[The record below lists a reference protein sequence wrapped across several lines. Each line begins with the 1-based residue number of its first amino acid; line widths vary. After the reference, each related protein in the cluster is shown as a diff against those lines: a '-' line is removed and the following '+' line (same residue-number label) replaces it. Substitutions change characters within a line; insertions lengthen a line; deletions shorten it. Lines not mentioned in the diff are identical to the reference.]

1 VRPGSTA
8 SATSSAAGRPGG
20 KGGFGGSGASG
31 DAGSPGGAGSSGSHR
46 SPGGPSPGTS
56 GGPGGD
62 SGARHQ
68 AAAAL
73 ASAGA
78 VIGALSGL
86 LALAYHRVLFLG
98 ETFVERDA
106 LRFALPSREFLAHA
120 LRAGRLPEWLDAV
133 GLGAPF
139 AANPVEETLAPLG
152 WALALVPGALG
163 SDLYNLLHLL
173 IGALGAAAF
182 ARRLGAGTAGSVV
195 AGAALALGGYVTS
208 MGPNHLAPALA
219 WTPWVA
225 WAADR
230 LGCAF
235 AADGRSPANP
245 PRPGGPPARS
255 PPGSLAGSIAGGA
268 SRAVAAPAV
277 AVAVERLAGEP
288 GAVRIAGLP
297 PLIVVMARAG
307 RRPRALGALAA
318 AAAAALPLAAVA
330 ML

>member
-1 VRPGSTA
+1 VAA
-8 SATSSAAGRPGG
+8 SL
-20 KGGFGGSGASG
+20 
-31 DAGSPGGAGSSGSHR
+31 
-46 SPGGPSPGTS
+46 
-56 GGPGGD
+56 
-62 SGARHQ
+62 
-68 AAAAL
+68 AL
-73 ASAGA
+73 T
-78 VIGALSGL
+78 GALTGL
-86 LALAYHRVLFLG
+86 IALAYHRVLFLG

-139 AANPVEETLAPLG
+139 AANPVHETLAPLG

-173 IGALGAAAF
+173 VGALGAAAL

-208 MGPNHLAPALA
+208 MVPNNLAPALA

-235 AADGRSPANP
+235 AADGRSSANP
-245 PRPGGPPARS
+245 PRPSGPPAGS
-255 PPGSLAGSIAGGA
+255 PAGSIAGRA
-268 SRAVAAPAV
+268 SRAVAALAV
-277 AVAVERLAGEP
+277 ALTLQLLAGEP
-288 GAVRIAGLP
+288 GSVLIAGLTA
-297 PLIVVMARAG
+297 LIVVMARAG
-307 RRPRALGALAA
+307 RRRRAIGALGALAVA
-318 AAAAALPLAAVA
+318 AAVALPLAAVA
-330 ML
+330 MLPALLLLRESARGAGLDQGGLEWSKSLAAKIARQHADVVPQVGNQVDDTAHGCLAHVGVHIANVQNGETIE